1 MSEHRFP
8 YRWNLSDG
16 YPAKG
21 ISANG
26 CKVFGTFIC
35 GGGSTMGYKLA
46 GFEHLGGVEIDPKVA
61 DVYKANHKPKH
72 LFIED
77 IREFNKRTDLP
88 PELYNL
94 DILDGSP
101 PCSTFSM
108 AGSREKGWGKEKVF
122 REGQALQTL
131 DDLVF
136 VYCDTIAKL
145 KPKVFLLENV
155 KGIIQGNAKWYSKE
169 IVRRMEGHGYKVQVF
184 LLNAASMG
192 VPQKRERVFF
202 IGHKKEFDFPR
213 LVLSFDEKA
222 VVCGE
227 IAKPMDKI
235 PEDLLGTALSKERWS
250 KIKPGQNF
258 GVVANGS
265 SFSHERVDM
274 SSVFNT
280 VDTAAKHKK
289 FHGEQFRKFS
299 KEEYIQFGTY
309 PLDYNFKSIEPDYLI
324 GMSVPPV
331 MTAQIAHQI
340 WLQWLSKQRTNSDA
354 KG

>member
-1 MSEHRFP
+1 MSEHKFP
-8 YRWNLSDG
+8 YKWNLADG

-21 ISANG
+21 ISPNG

-46 GFEHLGGVEIDPKVA
+46 GFEHMGGVEIDPKVA
-61 DVYKANHKPKH
+61 DVYKTNHKPRH
-72 LFIED
+72 LFVED
-77 IREFNKRTDLP
+77 IREFNERTDLP
-88 PELYNL
+88 AELYSL

-108 AGSREKGWGKEKVF
+108 AGSREKAWGKEKQF

-155 KGIIQGNAKWYSKE
+155 KGIIQGNAKWYSKQ
-169 IVRRMEGHGYKVQVF
+169 IVSRMEAHGYKVQVF
-184 LLNAASMG
+184 CLNAASMG

-202 IGHKKEFDFPR
+202 IGHKKEFDLHR
-213 LVLSFDEKA
+213 LVLMFDEKA
-222 VVCGE
+222 VTFGDIRDKAETKQDLTAVQKGLWDRQ
-227 IAKPMDKI
+227 KPSDKTLADVRQ
-235 PEDLLGTALSKERWS
+235 E
-250 KIKPGQNF
+250 
-258 GVVANGS
+258 ANGFTDNLIGDKDVCPTITS
-265 SFSHERVDM
+265 GGKFLCKDKPRW
-274 SSVFNT
+274 FN
-280 VDTAAKHKK
+280 KSE
-289 FHGEQFRKFS
+289 FCQC
-299 KEEYIQFGTY
+299 GTY
-309 PLDYNFKSIEPDYLI
+309 PLDYNFIDLEAKYLI

-340 WLQWLSKQRTNSDA
+340 WLQWLSKI
-354 KG
+354 KP